1 MESHLLFRKALD
13 LKKTFLKVV
22 VEVVVYHESLR
33 LLHPSCLTL
42 RPSLPQL
49 LEEAKVAMCF
59 IIAVISEN

>member
-22 VEVVVYHESLR
+22 VVVVYHESLR
-33 LLHPSCLTL
+33 LLHPSRFTL
-42 RPSLPQL
+42 QPSLPQL
-49 LEEAKVAMCF
+49 LEGAKVAMCF

>member
-22 VEVVVYHESLR
+22 VVVYHESLR
-33 LLHPSCLTL
+33 LLHPSCFTL
-42 RPSLPQL
+42 QPSLPQL

-59 IIAVISEN
+59 IIAVILEN

>member
-22 VEVVVYHESLR
+22 VVVYHESLR
-33 LLHPSCLTL
+33 LLHPSCFTL

-59 IIAVISEN
+59 IIAVILEN